1 MPEVL
6 SFNAYASY
14 FQHASSKGSFTTGA
28 VLFGIATWSHRI
40 IKNNGV
46 QIGLQ
51 YITDIISQA
60 CLEIGFPSKLF
71 EAALAMT
78 CRMMLPAGFHF
89 GLTCWSCSHLHR
101 DLGHI
106 MDLSRRAGA
115 WAAPFE
121 CRDLSS
127 CVCETWQTCWL
138 KMMEH
143 DMYLPNVSVMLQ

>member
-1 MPEVL
+1 
-6 SFNAYASY
+6 
-14 FQHASSKGSFTTGA
+14 

-89 GLTCWSCSHLHR
+89 GLTC
-101 DLGHI
+101 
-106 MDLSRRAGA
+106 
-115 WAAPFE
+115 
-121 CRDLSS
+121 
-127 CVCETWQTCWL
+127 
-138 KMMEH
+138 
-143 DMYLPNVSVMLQ
+143 